1 MAKKR
6 KSAKPSVPE
15 AQKSVPLDE
24 TKVDIEMK
32 EAEVDAADIEPV
44 EQAPQDPTAI
54 EEEITLSP
62 DTIAEIGEPEKELVF
77 KNIAKA
83 YEEAKRKREKY
94 KKIGPIFVLVS
105 GIIFLALIFTLENKI
120 TFLIFWV
127 ITILY
132 TVALMI
138 RTEYKYH
145 QFRKYLGLNDEET
158 GEEESTEDEAAE
170 SQPEES
176 AETETADSQPEGS
189 NEAETAESQPKE
201 SAEAETPKTA
211 SSKNQQEE
219 KE

>member
-1 MAKKR
+1 MAKKRKR

-24 TKVDIEMK
+24 TKEDSERK
-32 EAEVDAADIEPV
+32 EAEVDAADMEPV
-44 EQAPQDPTAI
+44 EQAPQDPTPM

-62 DTIAEIGEPEKELVF
+62 DTIEEIGEPDKELVF
-77 KNIAKA
+77 KNVARA

-94 KKIGPIFVLVS
+94 KKIGPIFVLVT
-105 GIIFLALIFTLENKI
+105 GIVFLTLIFTLENKI

-145 QFRKYLGLNDEET
+145 QFRKYLGLIDEET
-158 GEEESTEDEAAE
+158 GEENNETEAQSEESTEAEPAEAQ
-170 SQPEES
+170 S
-176 AETETADSQPEGS
+176 EGS
-189 NEAETAESQPKE
+189 AD
-201 SAEAETPKTA
+201 AETPKTA

>member
-24 TKVDIEMK
+24 TKVDTEMK

-62 DTIAEIGEPEKELVF
+62 DTIAEIGEPDKELVF
-77 KNIAKA
+77 KNVAKA

-145 QFRKYLGLNDEET
+145 QFRKYLGLNDEEA

-176 AETETADSQPEGS
+176 AE
-189 NEAETAESQPKE
+189 AETAESQPEE
-201 SAEAETPKTA
+201 SAETETPKTA

>member
-15 AQKSVPLDE
+15 AQKSVSLDKAKADTE
-24 TKVDIEMK
+24 NK
-32 EAEVDAADIEPV
+32 EAEVGAVKTEPV
-44 EQAPQDPTAI
+44 EQAPA

-62 DTIAEIGEPEKELVF
+62 DTIEEIGDPDKELVF
-77 KNIAKA
+77 KNVAKA

-105 GIIFLALIFTLENKI
+105 GIIFLALMFTLENKI

-145 QFRKYLGLNDEET
+145 QFRKYLGLIDEGT
-158 GEEESTEDEAAE
+158 GEESTEDEMVE

-176 AETETADSQPEGS
+176 TEAEATESQPE
-189 NEAETAESQPKE
+189 EST
-201 SAEAETPKTA
+201 EAETPKAA

>member
-1 MAKKR
+1 M
-6 KSAKPSVPE
+6 
-15 AQKSVPLDE
+15 
-24 TKVDIEMK
+24 
-32 EAEVDAADIEPV
+32 EPV
-44 EQAPQDPTAI
+44 EQAPEDPAPM

-62 DTIAEIGEPEKELVF
+62 DTIEEIGEPDKELVF
-77 KNIAKA
+77 QNVARA

-105 GIIFLALIFTLENKI
+105 GIIFLALMFTLENKI

-145 QFRKYLGLNDEET
+145 LFRRYLGLKEEET
-158 GEEESTEDEAAE
+158 AEEV
-170 SQPEES
+170 S
-176 AETETADSQPEGS
+176 AETETE
-189 NEAETAESQPKE
+189 ESQPNGSTE
-201 SAEAETPKTA
+201 VQAPKTA

>member
-24 TKVDIEMK
+24 TKVDTEMK

-62 DTIAEIGEPEKELVF
+62 DTIAEIGEPDKELVF

-145 QFRKYLGLNDEET
+145 QFRKYLGLIDEET

-170 SQPEES
+170 SQPK
-176 AETETADSQPEGS
+176 GS
-189 NEAETAESQPKE
+189 NEAETTESQPE
-201 SAEAETPKTA
+201 GSAEAETPKTA
-211 SSKNQQEE
+211 STKNQQEE

>member
-15 AQKSVPLDE
+15 AQKSAPLDE
-24 TKVDIEMK
+24 TKVDTENK
-32 EAEVDAADIEPV
+32 EAKVDAADMEPV
-44 EQAPQDPTAI
+44 EQVPEDPAPM

-62 DTIAEIGEPEKELVF
+62 DTIEEIGEPDKELVF
-77 KNIAKA
+77 KNVARA

-105 GIIFLALIFTLENKI
+105 GIIFLTLIFTLENKI

-145 QFRKYLGLNDEET
+145 QFRKYLGLTEEGT
-158 GEEESTEDEAAE
+158 GEESTEDEMVE
-170 SQPEES
+170 
-176 AETETADSQPEGS
+176 SQPEGS
-189 NEAETAESQPKE
+189 PEAQAAEPQPEGSPEAQAAEPQPEE
-201 SAEAETPKTA
+201 STEAETPKTV

>member
-15 AQKSVPLDE
+15 AQKSAPLDE
-24 TKVDIEMK
+24 TKVDTENK
-32 EAEVDAADIEPV
+32 EAKVDAADMEPV
-44 EQAPQDPTAI
+44 EQVPEDPAPM

-62 DTIAEIGEPEKELVF
+62 DTIEEIGEPDKELVF
-77 KNIAKA
+77 QNVARA

-145 QFRKYLGLNDEET
+145 QFRKYLGLIDEGT
-158 GEEESTEDEAAE
+158 GEESTEDEMAE

-176 AETETADSQPEGS
+176 T
-189 NEAETAESQPKE
+189 EAETAEPQPE
-201 SAEAETPKTA
+201 GSTEAETPKAA

-219 KE
+219 KK

>member
-1 MAKKR
+1 MSDR
-6 KSAKPSVPE
+6 IIQRPYV
-15 AQKSVPLDE
+15 DE
-24 TKVDIEMK
+24 
-32 EAEVDAADIEPV
+32 
-44 EQAPQDPTAI
+44 AI
-54 EEEITLSP
+54 EEIGDP
-62 DTIAEIGEPEKELVF
+62 DKELVF
-77 KNIAKA
+77 KNVAKA

-145 QFRKYLGLNDEET
+145 QFRKYLGLIDEGT
-158 GEEESTEDEAAE
+158 GEESTEDEMVE

-176 AETETADSQPEGS
+176 TEAEATESQPE
-189 NEAETAESQPKE
+189 EST
-201 SAEAETPKTA
+201 EAETPKAA

>member
-15 AQKSVPLDE
+15 TQKSAPLDE
-24 TKVDIEMK
+24 TKVDTENK
-32 EAEVDAADIEPV
+32 EAEVDAADMEPV
-44 EQAPQDPTAI
+44 EQAPEDPAPM
-54 EEEITLSP
+54 EEEIALSP
-62 DTIAEIGEPEKELVF
+62 DTIEEIGEPDKELVF
-77 KNIAKA
+77 QNVARA

-145 QFRKYLGLNDEET
+145 QFRKYLGLLDEET
-158 GEEESTEDEAAE
+158 GEEESTEDETAE
-170 SQPEES
+170 APPEES
-176 AETETADSQPEGS
+176 T
-189 NEAETAESQPKE
+189 
-201 SAEAETPKTA
+201 EAETPKTA

>member
-1 MAKKR
+1 MAKKK

-15 AQKSVPLDE
+15 AQKSVSLDKAKADTE
-24 TKVDIEMK
+24 NK
-32 EAEVDAADIEPV
+32 EAEADAVKTEPV
-44 EQAPQDPTAI
+44 EQAPM

-62 DTIAEIGEPEKELVF
+62 DTIEEIGEPDKELVF
-77 KNIAKA
+77 KNVAQA

-94 KKIGPIFVLVS
+94 KKVGPIFVLVS

-145 QFRKYLGLNDEET
+145 LFRRYLGLTNEET
-158 GEEESTEDEAAE
+158 EEEESTE
-170 SQPEES
+170 
-176 AETETADSQPEGS
+176 TETI
-189 NEAETAESQPKE
+189 ETQPKE
-201 SAEAETPKTA
+201 STAAQAPKTA

>member
-6 KSAKPSVPE
+6 KSAKPSVLE
-15 AQKSVPLDE
+15 AQKSAPLDE
-24 TKVDIEMK
+24 TKVDPENK
-32 EAEVDAADIEPV
+32 EAEVDTADMEPV
-44 EQAPQDPTAI
+44 EQAPEDPAPM

-62 DTIAEIGEPEKELVF
+62 DTIEEIGEPDKELVF
-77 KNIAKA
+77 QNVARA

-105 GIIFLALIFTLENKI
+105 GIIFLALMFTLENKI

-145 QFRKYLGLNDEET
+145 LFRRYLGLKEEET
-158 GEEESTEDEAAE
+158 AEEV
-170 SQPEES
+170 S
-176 AETETADSQPEGS
+176 AETETE
-189 NEAETAESQPKE
+189 ESQPNGSTE
-201 SAEAETPKTA
+201 VQAPKTA

>member
-1 MAKKR
+1 MAKKK
-6 KSAKPSVPE
+6 KSAKLSVPE
-15 AQKSVPLDE
+15 AQKSVSLDKAKADTE
-24 TKVDIEMK
+24 NK
-32 EAEVDAADIEPV
+32 EAEVGAVKTEPV
-44 EQAPQDPTAI
+44 EQAPA

-62 DTIAEIGEPEKELVF
+62 DTIEEIGDPDKELVF
-77 KNIAKA
+77 QNVARA

-105 GIIFLALIFTLENKI
+105 GIIFLALMFTLENKI

-145 QFRKYLGLNDEET
+145 LFRRYLGLKEEET
-158 GEEESTEDEAAE
+158 AEEV
-170 SQPEES
+170 S
-176 AETETADSQPEGS
+176 AETETE
-189 NEAETAESQPKE
+189 ESQPNGSTE
-201 SAEAETPKTA
+201 VQAPKTA

>member
-15 AQKSVPLDE
+15 AQKSAPLVE
-24 TKVDIEMK
+24 TEVDPENK
-32 EAEVDAADIEPV
+32 EAEVDAADMETV
-44 EQAPQDPTAI
+44 EQAPEDPAPM

-62 DTIAEIGEPEKELVF
+62 DTIEEIGEPDKELVF
-77 KNIAKA
+77 QNVARA

-145 QFRKYLGLNDEET
+145 LFRRYLGLKEEET
-158 GEEESTEDEAAE
+158 AE
-170 SQPEES
+170 EES
-176 AETETADSQPEGS
+176 AETETE
-189 NEAETAESQPKE
+189 ESQPNGSTE
-201 SAEAETPKTA
+201 VQAPKTA

>member
-15 AQKSVPLDE
+15 AQKSAPLDE
-24 TKVDIEMK
+24 TKVDTENK
-32 EAEVDAADIEPV
+32 EAKVDAADMEPV
-44 EQAPQDPTAI
+44 EQVPEDPAPM

-62 DTIAEIGEPEKELVF
+62 DTIEEIGEPDKELVF
-77 KNIAKA
+77 QNVARA

-145 QFRKYLGLNDEET
+145 QFRKYLDLIDEGT
-158 GEEESTEDEAAE
+158 GEESTEDEIAE

-176 AETETADSQPEGS
+176 T
-189 NEAETAESQPKE
+189 EAETAEPQPE
-201 SAEAETPKTA
+201 GSTEAETPKAA

-219 KE
+219 KK

>member
-1 MAKKR
+1 MAKKK
-6 KSAKPSVPE
+6 KSAMPSVPE
-15 AQKSVPLDE
+15 AQKSVSLDKAKADTE
-24 TKVDIEMK
+24 NK
-32 EAEVDAADIEPV
+32 EAEVGAADMEPV
-44 EQAPQDPTAI
+44 EQAPEDPAPM
-54 EEEITLSP
+54 EEEIALSP
-62 DTIAEIGEPEKELVF
+62 DTIEEIGEPDKELVF
-77 KNIAKA
+77 KNVARA

-145 QFRKYLGLNDEET
+145 QFRKYLGLIDEGT
-158 GEEESTEDEAAE
+158 GEESTEDEMVE
-170 SQPEES
+170 
-176 AETETADSQPEGS
+176 SQPEGS
-189 NEAETAESQPKE
+189 T
-201 SAEAETPKTA
+201 EAETPKAA

-219 KE
+219 KK

>member
-1 MAKKR
+1 MAKKK

-15 AQKSVPLDE
+15 AQKSVSLDKAKADTE
-24 TKVDIEMK
+24 NK
-32 EAEVDAADIEPV
+32 EAEVGAVKTEPV
-44 EQAPQDPTAI
+44 EQAPM
-54 EEEITLSP
+54 EEEITLSQ
-62 DTIAEIGEPEKELVF
+62 DTIAEIGEPDKELVF
-77 KNIAKA
+77 KNVARA

-94 KKIGPIFVLVS
+94 KRIGSIFVLVS
-105 GIIFLALIFTLENKI
+105 GIVFLTLIFTLENKI

-145 QFRKYLGLNDEET
+145 QFRKYLGLIDEGT
-158 GEEESTEDEAAE
+158 GEENMEDEMVE
-170 SQPEES
+170 
-176 AETETADSQPEGS
+176 SQPEGS
-189 NEAETAESQPKE
+189 AETQAAEPQPE
-201 SAEAETPKTA
+201 GSTEAQAPETA

>member
-15 AQKSVPLDE
+15 AQKSAPLDE
-24 TKVDIEMK
+24 TKVDTENK
-32 EAEVDAADIEPV
+32 EAKVDAADMEPV
-44 EQAPQDPTAI
+44 EQVPEDLAPM

-62 DTIAEIGEPEKELVF
+62 DTIEEIGEPDKELVF
-77 KNIAKA
+77 QNVARA

-145 QFRKYLGLNDEET
+145 QFRKYLGLIDEGT
-158 GEEESTEDEAAE
+158 GEESTEDEMAE

-176 AETETADSQPEGS
+176 T
-189 NEAETAESQPKE
+189 EAETAEPQPEGSTK
-201 SAEAETPKTA
+201 AETPKAA

-219 KE
+219 KK

>member
-24 TKVDIEMK
+24 TKVDTEMK

-44 EQAPQDPTAI
+44 EQAPQDPTTI

-62 DTIAEIGEPEKELVF
+62 DTIAEIGEPDKELVF
-77 KNIAKA
+77 QNIAKA

-145 QFRKYLGLNDEET
+145 QFRKYLGLIDEET

-170 SQPEES
+170 SQPE
-176 AETETADSQPEGS
+176 GS
-189 NEAETAESQPKE
+189 NEAETAEPQPE
-201 SAEAETPKTA
+201 GSAEAETPKTA

>member
-15 AQKSVPLDE
+15 AQKSAPLDE
-24 TKVDIEMK
+24 TKVDTENK
-32 EAEVDAADIEPV
+32 EAKVDAADMEPV
-44 EQAPQDPTAI
+44 EQVPEDLAPM

-62 DTIAEIGEPEKELVF
+62 DTIEEIGEPDKELVF
-77 KNIAKA
+77 QNVARA

-145 QFRKYLGLNDEET
+145 QFRKYLGLIDEGT
-158 GEEESTEDEAAE
+158 GEESTEDEMAE
-170 SQPEES
+170 SQPE
-176 AETETADSQPEGS
+176 DST
-189 NEAETAESQPKE
+189 EAETAEPQPEGSTK
-201 SAEAETPKTA
+201 AETPKAA

-219 KE
+219 KK

>member
-15 AQKSVPLDE
+15 AQKSAPLDE
-24 TKVDIEMK
+24 TKVDTENK
-32 EAEVDAADIEPV
+32 EAKVDAADMEPV
-44 EQAPQDPTAI
+44 EQVPEDPAPM

-62 DTIAEIGEPEKELVF
+62 DTIEEIGEPDKELVF
-77 KNIAKA
+77 QNVARA

-145 QFRKYLGLNDEET
+145 QFRKYLGLIDEGT
-158 GEEESTEDEAAE
+158 GEESTEDEMAE

-176 AETETADSQPEGS
+176 T
-189 NEAETAESQPKE
+189 EAETAEPQPEGSTK
-201 SAEAETPKTA
+201 AETPKAA

-219 KE
+219 KK

>member
-1 MAKKR
+1 MAKKKKSEPSKAESQ
-6 KSAKPSVPE
+6 KSAPIAK
-15 AQKSVPLDE
+15 AKA
-24 TKVDIEMK
+24 
-32 EAEVDAADIEPV
+32 EAENIETESA
-44 EQAPQDPTAI
+44 EQAPLA
-54 EEEITLSP
+54 EEIALSP
-62 DTIAEIGEPEKELVF
+62 DTIKEIGKPDMELVF
-77 KNIAKA
+77 KNVAKA

-145 QFRKYLGLNDEET
+145 RFRNYLGITDEET
-158 GEEESTEDEAAE
+158 GEAESTE
-170 SQPEES
+170 
-176 AETETADSQPEGS
+176 TETD
-189 NEAETAESQPKE
+189 
-201 SAEAETPKTA
+201 ETPKPA
-211 SSKNQQEE
+211 PSKNQQEE

>member
-15 AQKSVPLDE
+15 TQKSAPLDE
-24 TKVDIEMK
+24 TKVDTENK
-32 EAEVDAADIEPV
+32 EAEVDAADMEPV
-44 EQAPQDPTAI
+44 EQAPEDPAPM
-54 EEEITLSP
+54 EEEIALSP
-62 DTIAEIGEPEKELVF
+62 DTIEEIGEPDKELVF
-77 KNIAKA
+77 QNVARA

-145 QFRKYLGLNDEET
+145 LFRRYLGLIDK
-158 GEEESTEDEAAE
+158 GIGEESTEDETDEAQPEESIEAE
-170 SQPEES
+170 TTEPQPEGSAEAETTEPQPEES
-176 AETETADSQPEGS
+176 ADV
-189 NEAETAESQPKE
+189 
-201 SAEAETPKTA
+201 ETPKTA